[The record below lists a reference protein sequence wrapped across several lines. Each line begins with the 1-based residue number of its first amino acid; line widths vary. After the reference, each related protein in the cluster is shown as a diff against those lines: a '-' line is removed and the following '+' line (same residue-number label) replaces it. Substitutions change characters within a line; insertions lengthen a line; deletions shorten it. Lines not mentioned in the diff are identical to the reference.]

1 MAKYNV
7 GDVLQIRQW
16 DDMVAEF
23 GVDESGSIEVPHHF
37 VPEMRGLC
45 GQRFTV
51 AGSYDFDDK
60 IYKAEEDIFQQWSI
74 DEEMLEPYPQ
84 ELETVSDSDFQTML
98 S

>member
-1 MAKYNV
+1 MSKYNV

-23 GVDESGSIEVPHHF
+23 GFNEHGSIAVPHSF
-37 VPEMRGLC
+37 TQDMRGLC

-51 AGSYDFDDK
+51 AGLYDFNDK
-60 IYKAEEDIFQQWSI
+60 IYKAEEDIFQGWSI
-74 DEEMLEPYPQ
+74 GEEMLEPYLQ
-84 ELETVSDSDFQTML
+84 ELEIVSDSDFQTML